1 MPDFTVVKLKVKID
15 FLHEKAGNQL
25 LIDTALDVGKT
36 PKFPTFDLASLETF
50 AERLSRS
57 T

>member
-36 PKFPTFDLASLETF
+36 PQFPTLI
-50 AERLSRS
+50 
-57 T
+57 

>member
-36 PKFPTFDLASLETF
+36 PKFPTSYLASLETV

-57 T
+57 N